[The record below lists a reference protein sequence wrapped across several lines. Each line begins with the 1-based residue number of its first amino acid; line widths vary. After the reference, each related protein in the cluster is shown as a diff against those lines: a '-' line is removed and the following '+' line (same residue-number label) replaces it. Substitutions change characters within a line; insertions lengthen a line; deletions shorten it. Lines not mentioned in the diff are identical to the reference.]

1 MHDHRSPESPKEYAA
16 RVQMRYLSGV
26 PKKVPPGRV
35 VVHNWVRPAQRLGER
50 GFRAWTQLPDERVV
64 VCGCDWAP
72 HLSEHYRVKPERG
85 NES

>member
-35 VVHNWVRPAQRLGER
+35 VVHNCRTSGSSSADATGHP
-50 GFRAWTQLPDERVV
+50 T
-64 VCGCDWAP
+64 
-72 HLSEHYRVKPERG
+72 
-85 NES
+85 